1 MDSEKTH
8 LRASVPQGHYSDF
21 RLDPLTDRWTL
32 IAEGRGKR
40 PESISS
46 HRNGGNGE
54 GGNDKSPTAVS
65 ESEAQD
71 AAPRKDCAFCPGNEQ
86 ITTET
91 VAAIVENPDAN
102 GEKSSVKTLERD
114 GNLEGFHWLGR
125 VIENKFPA
133 FRIDPE
139 HFTHPKGFDELRRL
153 FYDGKLSL
161 KERFFQKIDAVGR
174 HEVAIDARRH
184 LRGWAEMSEEEIVL
198 AFRLLQSR
206 LQEFRASGLYD
217 YAFFFKNVG
226 VNAGASQPHTHCQ
239 LTGNVVIPDDVYAQ
253 VKRVARYERV
263 RREHGESASF
273 WEALMEMEIE
283 AGLRIVA
290 KTDSFALYCPYASR
304 FPLQVEICPLFDG
317 AFEDYDASTLS
328 EVAKLARNALIALQ
342 ETKRRYRP
350 FDLTPLDY
358 NVVMTNQ
365 PYRVESDMAVAL
377 AVFRPRLAIL
387 PSLVKKAGYEHGSGI
402 DINPIAP
409 ETAAAYLR
417 DAFGYLLP

>member
-1 MDSEKTH
+1 MDPEETH
-8 LRASVPQGHYSDF
+8 LRSSVAQGHYSDF

-40 PESISS
+40 PEPVSS
-46 HRNGGNGE
+46 HRNGGGGE
-54 GGNDKSPTAVS
+54 DDKSSKPIS
-65 ESEAQD
+65 ELESQD
-71 AAPRKDCAFCPGNEQ
+71 AAPHYDCAFCPGNEQ

-91 VAAIVENPDAN
+91 VAAIIETPNPN
-102 GEKSSVKTLERD
+102 GEKYTVKTLARD
-114 GNLEGFHWLGR
+114 GNLEGAHWLGR

-133 FRIDPE
+133 FRIDPT

-153 FYDGKLSL
+153 FRDGKLSL

-174 HEVAIDARRH
+174 HEVVIDARRH
-184 LRGWAEMSEEEIVL
+184 LRGWAEMTEEEIVQ

-206 LQEFRASGLYD
+206 LQEYRASGLYD

-239 LTGNVVIPDDVYAQ
+239 LTGNVVIPDDVDAQ
-253 VKRVARYERV
+253 VKRVARYERI
-263 RREHGESASF
+263 RREHGERASF
-273 WEALMEMEIE
+273 WEALMAMEIE
-283 AGLRIVA
+283 AGSRIVS
-290 KTDSFALYCPYASR
+290 KTDSFVLYCPYASR

-317 AFEDYDASTLS
+317 AFEDYDESTLG
-328 EVAKLARNALIALQ
+328 EVAKLARNALRALQ

-350 FDLTPLDY
+350 LDSTPLDY

-365 PYRVESDMAVAL
+365 PYRVESGMVEAL
-377 AVFRPRLAIL
+377 AVFRPRLTIL

-409 ETAAAYLR
+409 ETAAAYLC
-417 DAFGYLLP
+417 DALVHLLP